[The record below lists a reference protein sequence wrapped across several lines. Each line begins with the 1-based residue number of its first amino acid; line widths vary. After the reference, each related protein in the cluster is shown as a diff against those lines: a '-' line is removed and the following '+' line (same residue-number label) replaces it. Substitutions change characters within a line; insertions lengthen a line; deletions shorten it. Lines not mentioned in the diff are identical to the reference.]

1 MAEENHV
8 FSYVHADGPE
18 RAHPVRFASTA
29 FAVDGIILIDQARA
43 MAGGITPADGP
54 GFPISLTQPGSYRL
68 SGNLNV
74 PANAPGIA
82 ISTSGVT
89 LDLNGFQIAGSNA
102 GTGIFA
108 AFAHRGITV
117 RNGSVTRFVK
127 GIDLNGLMSAVH
139 GVRAFANIDVGIEVG
154 FGATVI
160 GNTLTDNGI
169 GIHAG
174 QSAVV
179 RDNLAFFNRGT
190 GIVIGQ
196 FSVVTGNAS
205 NSNGNNGLEMGCPSS
220 ASSNVAQENTVRD
233 SVFLIGECQGE
244 HNVPA
249 STP

>member
-1 MAEENHV
+1 MSFHMRLRMGLSV
-8 FSYVHADGPE
+8 LILSC
-18 RAHPVRFASTA
+18 FASTA

-43 MAGGITPADGP
+43 MAGGITPGDGP

-74 PANAPGIA
+74 PANAPGIT

-127 GIDLNGLMSAVH
+127 GIDLNGNLSAVH
-139 GVRAFANIDVGIEVG
+139 GVRAFANTDVGIEVG
-154 FGATVI
+154 AGATLT
-160 GNTLTDNGI
+160 GNTVQDNGV

-179 RDNLAFFNRGT
+179 RDNLAFFNRST
-190 GIVIGQ
+190 GIELEQ

-205 NSNGNNGLEMGCPSS
+205 NFNGNVGLEVGCPSS
-220 ASSNVAQENTVRD
+220 VSSNVAQENTARD
-233 SVFLIGECQGE
+233 LLFVFSGCQGE
-244 HNVPA
+244 HNLPA
-249 STP
+249 ATP